1 MSRAN
6 RHTLTPAIVAKQR
19 QRASFSRG
27 FMTHSRPER
36 RLRLRTLLAP
46 FIGGNR
52 ARVTVLATASLLGGF
67 TEAAVL
73 VVIARVAFAITQQD
87 SSVSVSAGPVGPYEI
102 SVPVLI
108 LTAGVMTVFRLALQG
123 ITAWQ
128 ESTLTS
134 DALARARA
142 TTGRS
147 FLEASWGLQSAERQ
161 GHLQE
166 LLTTHAIYVSRTVE
180 AFMTLLVSALS
191 LSALLASAV
200 VINAAT
206 AIVVGLAVVVLA
218 LIMRPLRGTVRQ
230 RSRATAN
237 ADVEFATSITEVT
250 SIAQEIRIFDAGDR
264 VRDRL
269 GRQIDAHRRA
279 YQRTRFLTYLVPGLY
294 QGTALFFI
302 VAALAIVYAL
312 GFSRLSALGAVV
324 LIMLRSLSFGQS
336 VQTSYQ
342 TLHEGAPYLES
353 LIDQQRRYRRSA
365 IEGGDEPV
373 ERVGAVAFDSVWF
386 AYEADRPVLFD
397 VSFEAQRGEVIGIV
411 GPSGAGKSTLVQ
423 LLLRLREPTSGRVLA
438 DGRNLQRLSLD
449 GWYRRITFVP
459 QEPRLFSG
467 TVANNIRFFR
477 DVDPKDIVRAAKV
490 ANVHDEIR
498 SWPRGYATPVG
509 ERGGELSLGQ
519 RQRLCIARS
528 LVGDPD
534 VVVLDEPTS
543 SLDPRSESLVR
554 EALSALAPRVTL
566 FIIAHRLSTLDI
578 CDRIMVLQAGRLQGF
593 DEPRQLEDSSPF
605 YREALRLSG
614 LK

>member
-1 MSRAN
+1 MSR
-6 RHTLTPAIVAKQR
+6 
-19 QRASFSRG
+19 
-27 FMTHSRPER
+27 SRPETR
-36 RLRLRTLLAP
+36 VRLRTLLVP

-52 ARVTVLATASLLGGF
+52 ARLTVLASTSLIGGF

-102 SVPVLI
+102 SVPALI
-108 LTAGVMTVFRLALQG
+108 LIACVMTGARLALQA

-128 ESTLTS
+128 ASTLTS
-134 DALARARA
+134 GALARAR
-142 TTGRS
+142 TTTSQS
-147 FLEASWGLQSAERQ
+147 FLEASWGLQSSERQ

-166 LLTTHAIYVSRTVE
+166 LLTTHAIYVSRSVD
-180 AFMTLLVSALS
+180 ALMMLLVSALS

-200 VINAAT
+200 VINAVT

-218 LIMRPLRGTVRQ
+218 LIMRPLRGTVRR
-230 RSRATAN
+230 RSGATAK

-269 GRQIDAHRRA
+269 SGQIDAHRRA
-279 YQRTRFLTYLVPGLY
+279 YQRTRFLTHLVPGLY

-302 VAALAIVYAL
+302 VAALAIVYTV
-312 GFSRLSALGAVV
+312 GFSRLSTLGAVV
-324 LIMLRSLSFGQS
+324 LIMLRSLSFGQN

-342 TLHEGAPYLES
+342 TLHEGTPYLES
-353 LIDQQRRYRRSA
+353 LIDQQRRYRSSA
-365 IEGGDEPV
+365 VEGGDEPV
-373 ERVGAVAFDSVWF
+373 ERVREVAFDQVWF
-386 AYEADRPVLFD
+386 AYEPGRPVLFD

-423 LLLRLREPTSGRVLA
+423 LLLRLREPTSGRVMA
-438 DGRNLQRLSLD
+438 DGRNLQRLSLN
-449 GWYRRITFVP
+449 GWYQRVTFVP

-467 TVANNIRFFR
+467 SVASNIRFFR
-477 DVDPKDIVRAAKV
+477 DVDPEDIVRAAKL
-490 ANVHDEIR
+490 ANMHDEIR
-498 SWPRGYATPVG
+498 AWPRGYATPVG

-528 LVGDPD
+528 LVGEPD

-566 FIIAHRLSTLDI
+566 FIIAHRLSTLDT

-593 DEPRQLEDSSPF
+593 DEPRQLEHSSPF